1 MSRTAEIFAHEQFE
15 LREDAGAL
23 DSPAFRPIRSKSPVL
38 SAQAQSR
45 LEDLSV
51 PDGGYGWVIVSA
63 CAVIT
68 FWFVGTSYSWGV
80 IQKALVDEGISKT
93 STLSFVG
100 GLTPMCISLLALFN
114 ARMVRAIGAR
124 WVALLG
130 ILFLGSGE
138 ILSGFAMHSVGG
150 LFATIGVISGIGTR
164 YIPSFDP
171 QLH

>member
-1 MSRTAEIFAHEQFE
+1 MSRTAETFVGEQFE
-15 LREDAGAL
+15 LRDNATAVDYNAFG
-23 DSPAFRPIRSKSPVL
+23 PARSKSPVL

-45 LEDLSV
+45 LNDLSV

-63 CAVIT
+63 SAVIT

-80 IQKALVDEGISKT
+80 IQKALVDEGVSNA

-100 GLTPMCISLLALFN
+100 GVTPMFISLLALFN

-124 WVALLG
+124 SVALLG
-130 ILFLGSGE
+130 ILLLGSGE

-164 YIPSFDP
+164 
-171 QLH
+171 